1 MSDSLELKA
10 AKQRV
15 KQVFMD
21 EFITLCRY
29 DRSELVDSL
38 FGDMVTL
45 QHRESEWDEMA
56 LKWRHEPEKAGTR

>member
-21 EFITLCRY
+21 EFVTLCRY

-38 FGDMVTL
+38 AYDMMTL
-45 QHRESEWDEMA
+45 QHSESEWDELA
-56 LKWRHEPEKAGTR
+56 LVWRYKNGGA